1 MSNGKVEIKE
11 VKTSLA
17 VINKDLAYFD
27 CNDTI
32 KGIIHLGEHT
42 TVVLDGAYVFGCF
55 WCSLHAMEA
64 LGELYVEIDVANSL
78 FGMNYEDYKKVFTA
92 GASTKFH

>member
-17 VINKDLAYFD
+17 VINKVMAFFNCD
-27 CNDTI
+27 NTI
-32 KGIIHLGEHT
+32 KGIIHIDEKT
-42 TVVLDGAYVFGCF
+42 TVVLDGGYVLGRYC
-55 WCSLHAMEA
+55 CSLHAMEA